1 VSVKARVAALDAR
14 PDSRHHGDMAD
25 SRAKVRWLSFEEG
38 GRQKPPTGPRYSST
52 ARFAADPSAGE
63 PWSLVLYIGSDPADV
78 LVSPL
83 VDAVPTQL
91 LARGS
96 RFDLFEGE
104 VKVGEG
110 EIV

>member
-1 VSVKARVAALDAR
+1 MSEC
-14 PDSRHHGDMAD
+14 
-25 SRAKVRWLSFEEG
+25 RAKVRWLSFEEG
-38 GRQKPPTGPRYSST
+38 GRILPPTGPRYSSI
-52 ARFAADPSAGE
+52 ARFTTAADE
-63 PWSLVLYIGSDPADV
+63 PWSLVLYIGSDPGDV

-83 VDAVPTQL
+83 VDSAPAELFV
-91 LARGS
+91 RGS